1 MAKEQ
6 QSTAGYYMVIPSII
20 WGDTNLT
27 KVQILLYG
35 HIATLANKNG
45 YCYATNEYFSKQ
57 LGVSK
62 TTVSTGIS
70 KLQRLGHIISEI
82 IYNGATK
89 QVDIR
94 KIYIKEHSSN
104 LNTPITTSLNTPI
117 TTSLNTPITTSLKD
131 NTIKVNS
138 IKNNNTGQRGSALV
152 KGTKENIVL
161 FKLWEHWPANKRG
174 HLKNVAPVLED
185 LTIEELK
192 LTVANLKRYL
202 SVMKG
207 REKFIVGLK
216 TYLENRCFSNEWL
229 EAEEGVQNA
238 KTKFNAAE
246 DRKITGDVKGIP
258 ELIKQIKHENI

>member
-1 MAKEQ
+1 MEKEQ
-6 QSTAGYYMVIPSII
+6 HSTAGYYMVIPSTV

-62 TTVSTGIS
+62 TTVSTSIS

-104 LNTPITTSLNTPI
+104 LNTPI

-161 FKLWEHWPANKRG
+161 FKLWEHYPVNKRG

-202 SVMKG
+202 GVMKG
-207 REKFIVGLK
+207 KERFIVGLK

-229 EAEEGVQNA
+229 EAEEGVQHA
-238 KTKFNAAE
+238 KTKVDAVQ
-246 DRKITGDVKGIP
+246 DKKIGRDVQEIQK
-258 ELIKQIKHENI
+258 LINKNK